1 MKEKITK
8 LDFIKINN
16 CAQWKIWLGDWEDKL
31 QAGRRYLQNI
41 YLTKDLYPDPKYI
54 KHSNKQTKTL
64 KTQQEN
70 NPTLK
75 WTKNLKIHLTKEDTV
90 VFHIRKALDPGLQQ
104 VPTPVDAQ
112 VPHVKWYGMY
122 I

>member
-41 YLTKDLYPDPKYI
+41 YLTKDLYPYPKYI